1 MEAATKSI
9 REICAKSDARER
21 QKIQEQIRD
30 LQKDL
35 YSDCMAKEFQDKV
48 VLITGA
54 ASGIGYIYVSSSFS
68 FLSTFPVG
76 ISC

>member
-9 REICAKSDARER
+9 REICAKSDGRER
-21 QKIQEQIRD
+21 KQILEQIRD

-35 YSDCMAKEFQDKV
+35 YSDCMAEEFQDKV

-54 ASGIGYIYVSSSFS
+54 ASGIGCISLSSSS
-68 FLSTFPVG
+68 FLSTFTVG
-76 ISC
+76 MSC